1 MTVYRKNNVVAYT
14 NWKYQSI
21 IGKSK
26 TTDLEQY
33 LNSAVAGC
41 VGF

>member
-1 MTVYRKNNVVAYT
+1 MTIYRKNNVVAYT

-26 TTDLEQY
+26 TDLEQY